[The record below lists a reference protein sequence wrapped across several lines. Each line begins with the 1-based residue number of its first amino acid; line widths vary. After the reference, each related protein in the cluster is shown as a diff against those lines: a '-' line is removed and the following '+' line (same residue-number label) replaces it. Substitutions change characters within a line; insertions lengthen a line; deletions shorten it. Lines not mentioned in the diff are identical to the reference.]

1 MVRLKMA
8 SLTFILCLVYVI
20 QAEAF
25 WLFSGSDQKV
35 DTKLTVLIPLESR
48 VKRQRMR
55 AEMMAISQTVRKLK
69 NDLVSSCDNSGITL
83 ESLGTLPTF
92 KSQVLEN
99 GPFQEEEEL
108 FFKRTTLITH
118 QEFNLLVQ
126 KICH

>member
-1 MVRLKMA
+1 MIRLKMA

-25 WLFSGSDQKV
+25 WFFSRNDQKV

-48 VKRQRMR
+48 VKRQRML
-55 AEMMAISQTVRKLK
+55 AEMMAISQTVTKLK

-83 ESLGTLPTF
+83 ESLSTLPTF

-108 FFKRTTLITH
+108 FFKRTTLITN
-118 QEFNLLVQ
+118 QEFNLLLQ

>member
-1 MVRLKMA
+1 MIRLKMA

>member
-126 KICH
+126 KICR

>member
-1 MVRLKMA
+1 MIRLKMA
-8 SLTFILCLVYVI
+8 SLTFIFCLVYVI

-25 WLFSGSDQKV
+25 WFFSRNDQKV
-35 DTKLTVLIPLESR
+35 DTKLTILIPLESR

-55 AEMMAISQTVRKLK
+55 AEMMAISQTVTKLK

-83 ESLGTLPTF
+83 ESLSTLPTF

-99 GPFQEEEEL
+99 GPFQEEEKL
-108 FFKRTTLITH
+108 FFKRTTLITN
-118 QEFNLLVQ
+118 QEFNLLLQ

>member
-1 MVRLKMA
+1 MIRLRMA
-8 SLTFILCLVYVI
+8 SLTLILCLVYVL

-25 WLFSGSDQKV
+25 WFFSRNDQKV

-48 VKRQRMR
+48 VKRQRML
-55 AEMMAISQTVRKLK
+55 AEMMAISQTVTKLK

-83 ESLGTLPTF
+83 ESLSTLPTF

-99 GPFQEEEEL
+99 GPFQEEEKL
-108 FFKRTTLITH
+108 FFKRTTLITN
-118 QEFNLLVQ
+118 QEFNLLLQ

>member
-1 MVRLKMA
+1 MIRLKMA
-8 SLTFILCLVYVI
+8 SLTLILCLVYVL

-25 WLFSGSDQKV
+25 WFFSRNDQKV

-48 VKRQRMR
+48 VKRQRML
-55 AEMMAISQTVRKLK
+55 AEMMAISQTVTKLK

-83 ESLGTLPTF
+83 ESLSTLPTF

-99 GPFQEEEEL
+99 GPFQEEEKL
-108 FFKRTTLITH
+108 FFKRTTLITN
-118 QEFNLLVQ
+118 QEFNLLLQ

>member
-1 MVRLKMA
+1 MVRFKMA

>member
-25 WLFSGSDQKV
+25 WFFSRNDQKV

-48 VKRQRMR
+48 VKRQRML
-55 AEMMAISQTVRKLK
+55 AEMMAISQTVTKLK

-83 ESLGTLPTF
+83 ESLSTLPTF

-99 GPFQEEEEL
+99 GPFQEEEKL
-108 FFKRTTLITH
+108 FFKRTTLITN
-118 QEFNLLVQ
+118 QEFNLLLQ

>member
-1 MVRLKMA
+1 MIRPITVL
-8 SLTFILCLVYVI
+8 LVFILFLTYLI
-20 QAEAF
+20 QAKAF

-55 AEMMAISQTVRKLK
+55 AEMMAISQTVTKLK
-69 NDLVSSCDNSGITL
+69 NDLVRSCDNSGITL
-83 ESLGTLPTF
+83 ESLNSLPTF
-92 KSQVLEN
+92 KSQVLES
-99 GPFQEEEEL
+99 GPFQEEEKL

-118 QEFNLLVQ
+118 QEFNLLLQ

>member
-1 MVRLKMA
+1 MYRSVVT
-8 SLTFILCLVYVI
+8 SLIFILCLIYVM
-20 QAEAF
+20 QAKAF
-25 WLFSGSDQKV
+25 WFFSRNDQKV

-55 AEMMAISQTVRKLK
+55 AEMMAISQTVTKLK

-83 ESLGTLPTF
+83 ESLSTLPTF

-99 GPFQEEEEL
+99 GPFQEEEKL
-108 FFKRTTLITH
+108 FFKRTTLITN
-118 QEFNLLVQ
+118 QEFNLLLQ

>member
-1 MVRLKMA
+1 MVRFKMA

-55 AEMMAISQTVRKLK
+55 AEMMAISQTVTKLK

-83 ESLGTLPTF
+83 ESLSTLPTF

>member
-1 MVRLKMA
+1 MIGLKMA

-20 QAEAF
+20 QAKAF
-25 WLFSGSDQKV
+25 WFLSGNDQKV

-55 AEMMAISQTVRKLK
+55 AEMTAISQTVTKLK
-69 NDLVSSCDNSGITL
+69 NELVSSCDNSGITL
-83 ESLGTLPTF
+83 ESLSTLPTF

-99 GPFQEEEEL
+99 GPFLEEEKL

-118 QEFNLLVQ
+118 QEFNLLLQ

>member
-1 MVRLKMA
+1 MIRPITVL
-8 SLTFILCLVYVI
+8 LVFILFLTYLI
-20 QAEAF
+20 QAKAF

-55 AEMMAISQTVRKLK
+55 AEMMAISQTVTKLK
-69 NDLVSSCDNSGITL
+69 NDLVRSCDNSGKTL
-83 ESLGTLPTF
+83 ESLNSLPTF
-92 KSQVLEN
+92 KSQVLES
-99 GPFQEEEEL
+99 GPFQEEEKL

-118 QEFNLLVQ
+118 QEFNLLLQ

>member
-1 MVRLKMA
+1 MIRPITVLLA
-8 SLTFILCLVYVI
+8 FILFLTYLI
-20 QAEAF
+20 QAKAF

-118 QEFNLLVQ
+118 QEYNLLVQ

>member
-1 MVRLKMA
+1 MIRPITVL
-8 SLTFILCLVYVI
+8 LTFILCLTYLI
-20 QAEAF
+20 QAKAF
-25 WLFSGSDQKV
+25 WFYSRNDQKV

-48 VKRQRMR
+48 VKLQRMR
-55 AEMMAISQTVRKLK
+55 AERMAISQTVTKLK

-83 ESLGTLPTF
+83 ESLGTLPAF